1 MDELKN
7 GWEDYWKAYK
17 KIHYVSYKSE
27 EQPIIQP
34 IIQDKIEDKKIETI
48 NKLSKSIG
56 PSTISIIKE
65 RKIIH
70 IKL

>member
-7 GWEDYWKAYK
+7 GWEDYWKTYK
-17 KIHYVSYKSE
+17 KIHFVSYKSE

-34 IIQDKIEDKKIETI
+34 IIQDKIEDKKIKTI

-56 PSTISIIKE
+56 PSTISITKE

>member
-27 EQPIIQP
+27 DQPIIQP

-48 NKLSKSIG
+48 PSKSIR

>member
-1 MDELKN
+1 MGRLLE
-7 GWEDYWKAYK
+7 G
-17 KIHYVSYKSE
+17 
-27 EQPIIQP
+27 
-34 IIQDKIEDKKIETI
+34 IEDKKIETI

>member
-27 EQPIIQP
+27 DQPIIQP
-34 IIQDKIEDKKIETI
+34 IIKDKIQDKKIETI
-48 NKLSKSIG
+48 PSKSIG

-65 RKIIH
+65 RKVIH